1 MWENVYI
8 RCMPCLQKWHGS
20 SVIRIGM
27 IACDLITRILVL
39 VISRVIKPLH
49 VLLTVLS
56 NMRLIITVRA
66 ELGFLRRMC
75 EAKAAPNE
83 RVILA
88 GRAKMNNALDENW
101 ISYINNI
108 IEFCLVVS
116 KYIWDKIGRSR
127 VMKSNCIPCLQ
138 KWHGSSKIRIGMI
151 ACDLITRILVLVISR
166 VIKPLQSNLIWVACC
181 AGVPVCKLK

>member
-1 MWENVYI
+1 MVIYVY
-8 RCMPCLQKWHGS
+8 CMPCLQKWHGS

-39 VISRVIKPLH
+39 VISRVIEPLH

-88 GRAKMNNALDENW
+88 GGAKMNSSLDENW
-101 ISYINNI
+101 ISYINSI
-108 IEFCLVVS
+108 AEFCLVVS
-116 KYIWDKIGRSR
+116 KYIWDKIGRCR
-127 VMKSNCIPCLQ
+127 VMKSNCMPCLQ
-138 KWHGSSKIRIGMI
+138 KWHGSSKIHIGMI

-166 VIKPLQSNLIWVACC
+166 VIEPLQYNLIWVACC
-181 AGVPVCKLK
+181 AGVPVCKPK